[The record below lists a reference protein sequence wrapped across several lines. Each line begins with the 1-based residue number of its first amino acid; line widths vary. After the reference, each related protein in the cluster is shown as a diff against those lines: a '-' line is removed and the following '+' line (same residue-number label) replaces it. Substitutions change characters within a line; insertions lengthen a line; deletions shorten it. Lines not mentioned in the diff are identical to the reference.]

1 MISIPF
7 TEKEKSRLAKL
18 IEFNVLDTP
27 EEDDFNDI
35 VKLASKICEVPI
47 SLISLVD
54 DTRQWFKAKVGIAAI
69 ETPREWAF
77 CAHAIDSNSFL
88 QVEDATKDIRFFD
101 NPLVIGSP
109 DIRFYAG
116 YPLKTSDNIALGT
129 LCVIDSK
136 PKELNSF
143 QITSLEILANQ
154 VIKNLE
160 LRLSN
165 KHLAQNLQ
173 IIAQQN
179 EELDKSNDIK
189 RKLIS
194 ILSHDLRTPLS
205 NFQNFIYLFENNLID
220 KTEQINILNSVKSGV
235 NATINMME
243 NLLTWTMA
251 QLKDNSI
258 NIIDLKPYDILKLQS
273 RSLTINAEKKG
284 IEIINNIDENQY
296 IKADNGMLEF
306 IIRNLLSNAIKFSE
320 NSNIEINLT
329 SVEKYDVISIKDY
342 GIGMNLE
349 TKSKIFKWDTKK
361 TTLGTNNEKGT
372 GLGLLVA
379 KDFMDKMNGLLEFDS
394 EEGKGTTFYVKL
406 QR

>member
-1 MISIPF
+1 M
-7 TEKEKSRLAKL
+7 
-18 IEFNVLDTP
+18 
-27 EEDDFNDI
+27 
-35 VKLASKICEVPI
+35 
-47 SLISLVD
+47 
-54 DTRQWFKAKVGIAAI
+54 
-69 ETPREWAF
+69 
-77 CAHAIDSNSFL
+77 
-88 QVEDATKDIRFFD
+88 
-101 NPLVIGSP
+101 
-109 DIRFYAG
+109 
-116 YPLKTSDNIALGT
+116 GT

-165 KHLAQNLQ
+165 KYLAQNLQ

-220 KTEQINILNSVKSGV
+220 KTEQTNILNSVKSGV